1 MPVQI
6 DFGAH
11 YTSPSSSYVVGGFC
25 CCSCPMLVSRLHDAD
40 LGYVLIVDRRSD
52 RWNAVKATLLRL
64 SVCCGAI
71 VKPTP
76 RHLSHFLFFVF
87 HFTSTRHS
95 FIHVSL
101 TFVPFFPYVW
111 KLPKHSIVSEN
122 SLTPFFYSSLHE
134 LQFER
139 FHFKPLV
146 WGLMIILTFL
156 LLSLFAEFLSW
167 PDCCRVRS
175 AAVWPSPESHLRSQ
189 Q

>member
-1 MPVQI
+1 MTSAPIIRRHLHHTSLAVFAVALVRCSYPGCTMQI
-6 DFGAH
+6 WVTF
-11 YTSPSSSYVVGGFC
+11 SSSIDVRIAGTLSKPLSCGFRYVVVPLSNLPLAFC
-25 CCSCPMLVSRLHDAD
+25 R
-40 LGYVLIVDRRSD
+40 I
-52 RWNAVKATLLRL
+52 
-64 SVCCGAI
+64 
-71 VKPTP
+71 
-76 RHLSHFLFFVF
+76 LSHFFFF

-175 AAVWPSPESHLRSQ
+175 AAVWPSPKSHLRSQ